1 MNKPEVLHGIR
12 LVVMDLD
19 GTILDHEK
27 RIHPS
32 VLRTVHHLQRIGVA
46 STIATGRGYAS
57 AAEYARALGVKIPLI
72 ALDGTLVRGED
83 RIVFEMPL
91 SRTAIQA
98 IQETVTSVDAPMF
111 VVFYTADEALVPLST
126 REDIDLS
133 RWGARPEPATWT
145 ELLHGRPLR
154 CFVVA
159 DREVLEEIRE
169 KILAQTSDVV
179 AWIYPSE
186 VYGYY
191 YLDIRPAQANKALG
205 VRVLREALGIRKEE
219 VMVVG
224 DFYNDVEMFQE
235 AGFRVAVANAVPEL
249 KALADYITQRDHTEG
264 GAAEALQLI
273 LGRHHDDPV
282 SR

>member
-1 MNKPEVLHGIR
+1 MNRPDLLKDIR
-12 LVVMDLD
+12 LIVMDLD

-27 RIHPS
+27 RIHPT
-32 VLRTVHHLQRIGVA
+32 VLTTVSRLRQLGIAH
-46 STIATGRGYAS
+46 TIATGRGYAS
-57 AAEYARALGVKIPLI
+57 AAEYARALGVQIPLI

-91 SRTAIQA
+91 SSTAIRA
-98 IQETVTSVDAPMF
+98 IQNVVTTVQAPMF

-126 REDIDLS
+126 RDDINLA
-133 RWGARPEPATWT
+133 RWGARPEPATWP
-145 ELLHGRPLR
+145 ELFQGKPLR

-159 DREVLEEIRE
+159 DRAILEGIRE
-169 KILAQTSDVV
+169 RILAQTQDVV
-179 AWIYPSE
+179 AWVYPSE

-191 YLDIRPAQANKALG
+191 YLDVRPAQANKALG
-205 VRVLREALGIRKEE
+205 VRVLREYLGIRKEE
-219 VMVVG
+219 VMVIG
-224 DFYNDVEMFQE
+224 DFYNDLEMFQE

-249 KALADYITQRDHTEG
+249 KALADYVTQRDHTEG

-273 LGRHHDDPV
+273 LGRRTDDPI